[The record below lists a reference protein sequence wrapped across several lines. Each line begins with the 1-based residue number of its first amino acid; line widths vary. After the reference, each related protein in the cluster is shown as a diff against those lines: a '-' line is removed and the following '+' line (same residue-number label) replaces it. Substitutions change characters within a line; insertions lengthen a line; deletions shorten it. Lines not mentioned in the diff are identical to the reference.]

1 MYQEGAMGFRLV
13 DDDLD
18 LSVELS
24 FAPPTREALGIQ
36 LQRWA
41 CADCY
46 SYFGDR
52 LARKLTD
59 LLDAD
64 LQPPSASQ
72 LSYALSIS
80 KALDVALPSEVL
92 KYKGAMFDFL
102 DRYAPIFKARTG
114 ET

>member
-1 MYQEGAMGFRLV
+1 MGFRLV

-18 LSVELS
+18 LSVELP

-36 LQRWA
+36 LQRSA
-41 CADCY
+41 YADGY
-46 SYFGDR
+46 SFFGDR
-52 LARKLTD
+52 LARKLAE

-80 KALDVALPSEVL
+80 RTLDVALPSEVL
-92 KYKGAMFDFL
+92 KFKGAMFDFL
-102 DRYAPIFKARTG
+102 DRYAPMFKARTA
-114 ET
+114 ES